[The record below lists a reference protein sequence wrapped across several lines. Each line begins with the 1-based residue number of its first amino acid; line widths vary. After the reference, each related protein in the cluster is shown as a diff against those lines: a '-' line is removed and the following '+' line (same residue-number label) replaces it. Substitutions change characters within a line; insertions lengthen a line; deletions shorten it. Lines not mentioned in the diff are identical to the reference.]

1 MAYFTPSCRGASL
14 LTGNLQ
20 LIIPF
25 QKRVP
30 VGMSTESL
38 PISSFHSSSFT
49 APFFLVLGLYELDF
63 SLNSRSQT
71 AFISPLSAFSP
82 RLDKVYTR
90 FHGSSSG
97 TGYARIEVYP
107 CPSTSIMRNAR
118 QVIRCR
124 CFHLIQPFLVCTA
137 IGISHC
143 PAPHR
148 FSFLAE

>member
-71 AFISPLSAFSP
+71 AYISPLSAFSP

-107 CPSTSIMRNAR
+107 CPSTSIMRNAGR
-118 QVIRCR
+118 SSDAGA
-124 CFHLIQPFLVCTA
+124 FTSY
-137 IGISHC
+137 SHSSSVL
-143 PAPHR
+143 P
-148 FSFLAE
+148 

>member
-1 MAYFTPSCRGASL
+1 MAYLTPSCRGASL

-71 AFISPLSAFSP
+71 AFISPLSAFLLGWIKYIP
-82 RLDKVYTR
+82 D
-90 FHGSSSG
+90 
-97 TGYARIEVYP
+97 
-107 CPSTSIMRNAR
+107 STDHHQEPDM
-118 QVIRCR
+118 Q
-124 CFHLIQPFLVCTA
+124 
-137 IGISHC
+137 
-143 PAPHR
+143 
-148 FSFLAE
+148 E

>member
-97 TGYARIEVYP
+97 TGYARIEVYLSFHFHHAQ
-107 CPSTSIMRNAR
+107 CR

>member
-63 SLNSRSQT
+63 SLNSVPR
-71 AFISPLSAFSP
+71 PLLFRPLAPFP
-82 RLDKVYTR
+82 PGWIKYIPD
-90 FHGSSSG
+90 
-97 TGYARIEVYP
+97 
-107 CPSTSIMRNAR
+107 STDHHQGPDM
-118 QVIRCR
+118 Q
-124 CFHLIQPFLVCTA
+124 
-137 IGISHC
+137 
-143 PAPHR
+143 
-148 FSFLAE
+148 E

>member
-82 RLDKVYTR
+82 RLDKVIYQ
-90 FHGSSSG
+90 SS
-97 TGYARIEVYP
+97 TDHHQEP
-107 CPSTSIMRNAR
+107 DM
-118 QVIRCR
+118 Q
-124 CFHLIQPFLVCTA
+124 
-137 IGISHC
+137 
-143 PAPHR
+143 
-148 FSFLAE
+148 E

>member
-49 APFFLVLGLYELDF
+49 APFFLG
-63 SLNSRSQT
+63 Q
-71 AFISPLSAFSP
+71 
-82 RLDKVYTR
+82 
-90 FHGSSSG
+90 
-97 TGYARIEVYP
+97 RI
-107 CPSTSIMRNAR
+107 
-118 QVIRCR
+118 
-124 CFHLIQPFLVCTA
+124 FLV
-137 IGISHC
+137 GKL
-143 PAPHR
+143 
-148 FSFLAE
+148 SFKRIA

>member
-1 MAYFTPSCRGASL
+1 MAYLTPSCRGASL

-71 AFISPLSAFSP
+71 AFLS
-82 RLDKVYTR
+82 V
-90 FHGSSSG
+90 
-97 TGYARIEVYP
+97 
-107 CPSTSIMRNAR
+107 
-118 QVIRCR
+118 
-124 CFHLIQPFLVCTA
+124 PFLPGWIKYIPDSTD
-137 IGISHC
+137 HHQE
-143 PAPHR
+143 PDMQ
-148 FSFLAE
+148 E

>member
-63 SLNSRSQT
+63 SLNSRSQLLL
-71 AFISPLSAFSP
+71 FRLS
-82 RLDKVYTR
+82 V
-90 FHGSSSG
+90 
-97 TGYARIEVYP
+97 
-107 CPSTSIMRNAR
+107 
-118 QVIRCR
+118 
-124 CFHLIQPFLVCTA
+124 PFLPGWIKYIPDSTD
-137 IGISHC
+137 HHQE
-143 PAPHR
+143 PDMQ
-148 FSFLAE
+148 E